1 MLFLLFANT
10 MRTPSIWPSRQKV
23 GCLHLSIMSGK
34 VLVNEFDS
42 MHSSQSAMYS
52 QFRFD
57 VRKDSLQS
65 VVRVWQPDVGIVV
78 ESPEQWHVPF
88 DAQVCAS

>member
-1 MLFLLFANT
+1 
-10 MRTPSIWPSRQKV
+10 
-23 GCLHLSIMSGK
+23 MSGK
-34 VLVNEFDS
+34 ILINELDS
-42 MHSSQSAMYS
+42 MFSSQSAMYS

-65 VVRVWQPDVGIVV
+65 VVRVGQADVGIVV
-78 ESPEQWHVPF
+78 ESPKQGHVAF

>member
-1 MLFLLFANT
+1 
-10 MRTPSIWPSRQKV
+10 
-23 GCLHLSIMSGK
+23 MSGK
-34 VLVNEFDS
+34 ILINELDS
-42 MHSSQSAMYS
+42 MFSSQSAMYS

-65 VVRVWQPDVGIVV
+65 VVRVGQPDVGIVV
-78 ESPEQWHVPF
+78 ESPKQEHVPF